1 MKRFLFI
8 SMFVSLLGFGLTG
21 CEKVEEFMNYSKVTI
36 DYSYPQGD
44 GYSMFVKEYSDL
56 KIIFDDK
63 EYNSIGTYTVPVG
76 TTIKLSWKWDGL
88 LYGVLV
94 GKQQGNAEVRVDS
107 NIKIKVTLA
116 GSQILIE

>member
-36 DYSYPQGD
+36 AYSYPKESGLCVD
-44 GYSMFVKEYSDL
+44 EYSDL
-56 KIIFDDK
+56 KIVFDDK

-76 TTIKLSWKWDGL
+76 TTIKLSWKWNGALGGL
-88 LYGVLV
+88 RHYDE
-94 GKQQGNAEVRVDS
+94 GNAEVRVDS
-107 NIKIKVTLA
+107 NKKIKVTLA
-116 GSQILIE
+116 ASKILIE